1 MINAQ
6 KSGFSNTMILTGNFV
21 DTEGKTHFSGEM
33 IPWGKAP
40 LDWERTTPKISE
52 ELQRKIANRFE
63 SLSQA
68 RAARE
73 RIAFE
78 LEDSEVLR
86 EATQE
91 QIEIVCLMS
100 GDLGGE
106 WSEKLAFWRKQA
118 ENAPGLI
125 ESEANDLVEE
135 IHRFEA
141 AIRYIATE
149 EKRQLQSQID
159 RMKPRRALTGI

>member
-106 WSEKLAFWRKQA
+106 WNEKLAFWRQQA
-118 ENAPGLI
+118 EESPGL
-125 ESEANDLVEE
+125 VER

-159 RMKPRRALTGI
+159 RMKPRRALPGI